1 MTGETPVLRRGVA
14 DSAGGNGISGGAAYD
29 TTIRERGSGC
39 AVGGVVM
46 GSEDRMRLAIV
57 AAPKAF
63 RGHTSIIQ
71 RNAIASWRALGRD
84 VDILLGGDVAGLAS
98 VALEMQA
105 IRLGP
110 IMEGVDGPPRVDDL
124 FAKARRATR
133 ADLIAYVNS
142 DIMLMPDWLGAVRRV
157 ARDFAGEA
165 LVIGRRTDLDVDER
179 MNVADPLVRIDL
191 LDRVKREG
199 RLAARVCKD
208 YFVFHRDGYLHV
220 PPFTLGRAYWDN
232 WMVHNARVRGLP
244 VVDVTAC
251 ATAVHQNHDYAH
263 LSGGRLSAYLTSA
276 GARGNRRLAGGSRMI
291 SGAAATWRMRPDG
304 AIERV
309 PLSALAAFAADLPRF
324 VGLTL
329 AVAGAGV
336 AQAAR
341 QATRRT
347 GSAPR
352 LSVGHESGA
361 TPKMPSRKA
370 A

>member
-1 MTGETPVLRRGVA
+1 
-14 DSAGGNGISGGAAYD
+14 
-29 TTIRERGSGC
+29 
-39 AVGGVVM
+39 M
-46 GSEDRMRLAIV
+46 GMGDRLRLAIV
-57 AAPKAF
+57 AAPKPF
-63 RGHTSIIQ
+63 QGHTGIIQ

-84 VDILLGGDVAGLAS
+84 VDILLGGDVMGLGY
-98 VALEMQA
+98 VAA
-105 IRLGP
+105 DVGAVRLGQ
-110 IMEGVDGPPRVDDL
+110 IAEGFDGPPRVDDL

-142 DIMLMPDWLGAVRRV
+142 DIMLMPDWLVAVRRV

-165 LVIGRRTDLDVDER
+165 LVIGRRTDLDVEER
-179 MNVADPLVRIDL
+179 IDVADPLVRIDL
-191 LDRVKREG
+191 IDRARREG

-232 WMVHNARVRGLP
+232 WMVHDARVHGLP
-244 VVDVTAC
+244 VVDITAC

-309 PLSALAAFAADLPRF
+309 PLSALAAFTADLPRF
-324 VGLTL
+324 FGLTL

-336 AQAAR
+336 VQMAR

-347 GSAPR
+347 ASAPR
-352 LSVGHESGA
+352 LSIGHDRGA